1 MAEVKNILF
10 KLQADTSQMRREL
23 DAIKSGITNVG
34 TATKQTETAVSGLKK
49 TLAGAAAAF
58 GGISIAASAIDFG
71 KGAIQAVADYE
82 SVQISL
88 ETFLGSAD
96 KAKEVFADLEQFSI
110 KTPFTP
116 EQVNQAGKSLLAF
129 GEPVESLQTTLGR
142 IGDVASA
149 TGKDFNELAVIY
161 GKARVQGTLFA
172 EDINQLTEA
181 GVPIIGEFAKQ
192 LGVTEGQVKKLG
204 SEGRI
209 SFANLEEGFKS
220 LTSEG
225 GRFFGLTDKLSQST
239 SGRLSTL
246 EGNWTEL
253 KRTIGEGLLP
263 VFELFVNGAS
273 RLIQVLGSIPKF
285 IEDNRR
291 TLLLLAGV
299 VAFYVGQRKAAIQ
312 AEILYEA
319 RFKILLVR
327 EQLGLALTK
336 AKAFFTRAAASATNL
351 LTGATSAQAVAT
363 SVATGA
369 TKAFNTALKSNPI
382 GFIIGAITTL
392 LALFSDYIF
401 GVDDAAAETKKLSIE
416 QQAMADFTDQMNQS
430 VAQEQRELDQLF
442 GALKKTN
449 AGSAER
455 SKLINEINSKYGITL
470 KNISDEKKF
479 VEQLDVAYQNLV
491 NSIKAKAA
499 AEAGQKV
506 ITDLLS
512 KQIQAQTFIENSITD
527 LGAYVAKNPIVLT
540 ADPSKLVGGNK
551 VVAESLKNLSAQQLA
566 AVKAIAEQTE
576 KAAKATEDW
585 IETGNAAQGETLYN
599 QQSAQIRQVREET
612 EGANG
617 AINRLNETVSNAAN
631 QFETNNPFLVLNEEQ
646 QKLIDES
653 GQSGFDYFLGIVG
666 QTDDAINKVQQTVT
680 NFTKAAKEP
689 IKLGGIDPKEAEKIR
704 DAIAKLK
711 LSLDRELAKQ
721 KIELNF
727 QPTVLANPKTLD
739 ERIAQIRGLAQK
751 EREIWENEI
760 ANRIEDSRK
769 EGTYTTEVA
778 TQFAQIKQNG
788 LLLIEN
794 ETEDKI
800 TDLRT
805 EAEKKRQQ
813 TLEAI
818 AEVEAEKRI
827 TLEEKNTQKLEAE
840 RSKLIKQLGEARG
853 TEEQN
858 QIRQQLNANLAL
870 IQQSLDRERE
880 AKIAAIEAERDAELR
895 NVELTTE
902 ERELIVKKADLDIL
916 KTKQEYHDRSIEL
929 LEDETEQTKKQAED
943 RKKAI
948 QQGIED
954 VLKATLD
961 LANAVINAQI
971 QQTETAISAQQRRV
985 DAAAEIAEKGNAEL
999 LQIEEQRLTKLN
1011 EQKAKF
1017 VRAQQALAAIELVAN
1032 SAVAIAKAAAEGG
1045 AAAPFTIAATLIAL
1059 AAGLVSARAQARAA
1073 AGSFAEGGYTGD
1085 GGKYQPA
1092 GVVHRGEFVITK
1104 EKTRQ
1109 WRPVLEAIHAGR
1121 DPMLTKGINERM
1133 VAMNNKAME
1142 SKLERIETA
1151 IRDQKG
1157 LALSID
1163 ERGIHGIVSR
1173 LDYKNQRIRNKAK

>member
-1 MAEVKNILF
+1 MADVKNILF
-10 KLQADTSQMRREL
+10 KLQADTSQLRREL
-23 DAIKSGITNVG
+23 DAIKSGINNVG
-34 TATKQTETAVSGLKK
+34 TATKQTESSISGLKK

-71 KGAIQAVADYE
+71 RGAIQAVADYE
-82 SVQISL
+82 NVQISL
-88 ETFLGSAD
+88 ETFLGSAEQ
-96 KAKEVFADLEQFSI
+96 AKQVFADLEQFSI

-116 EQVNQAGKSLLAF
+116 EQVNQAGKALLAF
-129 GEPVESLQTTLGR
+129 GEPVEGLQTTLGR

-209 SFANLEEGFKS
+209 SFANLEEGFAS

-253 KRTIGEGLLP
+253 KRTVGEGLLP
-263 VFELFVNGAS
+263 VFELFISAAGKVIEGLAA
-273 RLIQVLGSIPKF
+273 IPRVVDENK
-285 IEDNRR
+285 RV
-291 TLLLLAGV
+291 LLLLTGALS
-299 VAFYVGQRKAAIQ
+299 FYIGARFAATQ
-312 AEILYEA
+312 AEIIYET

-336 AKAFFTRAAASATNL
+336 AKAFFTRAAAVSTNL
-351 LTGATSAQAVAT
+351 LTGATTAQAVAT
-363 SVATGA
+363 NVATAA
-369 TKAFNTALKSNPI
+369 TRTFNTVLKSNPVGLI
-382 GFIIGAITTL
+382 VGALTTL

-401 GVDDAAAETKKLSIE
+401 GVDDAAEETKKLSLE
-416 QQAMADFTDQMNQS
+416 QQALNDFTTQMNQS
-430 VAQEQRELDQLF
+430 VAEEQRELDALF

-479 VEQLDVAYQNLV
+479 VEQLDIAYQNLV
-491 NSIKAKAA
+491 KSIKAKAA

-506 ITDLLS
+506 IGDLLA
-512 KQIQAQTFIENSITD
+512 KQIAAQAFVENSITD
-527 LGAYVAKNPIVLT
+527 LADFVAKNPIVLT
-540 ADPSKLVGGNK
+540 ADPSQLAGKQK
-551 VVAESLKNLSAQQLA
+551 IVAESLKNLSAEQRQ
-566 AVKAIAEQTE
+566 AIDDIVAQTE
-576 KAAKATEDW
+576 IAANKTQEW
-585 IETGNAAQGETLYN
+585 IDVGNAAQGETLYN

-617 AINRLNETVSNAAN
+617 AINRLRQTTADAYG
-631 QFETNNPFLVLNEEQ
+631 QFEANNPFLQLSEEQ
-646 QKLIDES
+646 QKLIEES
-653 GQSGFDYFLGIVG
+653 GQSEFDFFLGII
-666 QTDDAINKVQQTVT
+666 QQSDDAINKVQQTVT
-680 NFTKAAKEP
+680 NFQNAADQP
-689 IKLGGIDPKEAEKIR
+689 IKLGGIDPKEAKKIA
-704 DAIAKLK
+704 DSIAKLK
-711 LSLDRELAKQ
+711 LSLERELEKQ
-721 KIELNF
+721 KLELKF
-727 QPTVLANPKTLD
+727 QPDVLADPKTLED
-739 ERIAQIRGLAQK
+739 RITQIKQLAQK
-751 EREIWENEI
+751 EREIFENEI
-760 ANRIEDSRK
+760 ANRIEDSK
-769 EGTYTTEVA
+769 AEGTFTAEVEK
-778 TQFAQIKQNG
+778 QFGEIKKNAAI
-788 LLLIEN
+788 LIEN
-794 ETEDKI
+794 ETQDKI
-800 TDLRT
+800 TELKID
-805 EAEKKRQQ
+805 AEKKRQQ
-813 TLEAI
+813 ILFAL
-818 AEVEAEKRI
+818 AQVEAEKKL
-827 TLEEKNTQKLEAE
+827 TLEEQGIRKLENE
-840 RSKLIKQLGEARG
+840 RSKLLKDLGKTTNSDERKQIADR
-853 TEEQN
+853 
-858 QIRQQLNANLAL
+858 INANLRE
-870 IQQSLDRERE
+870 IQKGLNRERDL
-880 AKIAAIEAERDAELR
+880 KIKAIEADRDEELKNAELTAEEKQLITAKS
-895 NVELTTE
+895 ELE
-902 ERELIVKKADLDIL
+902 IL
-916 KTKQEYHDRSIEL
+916 KIKQDYADRSVDLIDE
-929 LEDETEQTKKQAED
+929 ETERTKESAEE

-948 QQGIED
+948 LDGIEE

-961 LANAVINAQI
+961 LAKAIIDAQI
-971 QQTETAISAQQRRV
+971 QQTEVAINAQQKRV

-999 LQIEEQRLTKLN
+999 LQIEEERLKELN
-1011 EQKAKF
+1011 EKKAKF

-1059 AAGLVSARAQARAA
+1059 AAGLVAARAQARAA
-1073 AGSFAEGGYTGD
+1073 AGSFAVGGYTGD
-1085 GGKYQPA
+1085 GGKYEPA
-1092 GVVHRGEFVITK
+1092 GVVHKGEFVITQ

-1121 DPMLTKGINERM
+1121 NPMLTKGINERV
-1133 VAMNNKAME
+1133 VAINNKNME

-1151 IRDQKG
+1151 IREQRG

-1173 LDYKNQRIRNKAK
+1173 LEYKNQRIRNKSK

>member
-34 TATKQTETAVSGLKK
+34 TATKQTESAVSGLKK

-116 EQVNQAGKSLLAF
+116 EQVNQAGKALLAF
-129 GEPVESLQTTLGR
+129 GEPVESLQTSLGR

-192 LGVTEGQVKKLG
+192 LGVTEGEVKKLG
-204 SEGRI
+204 SEGKI

-246 EGNWTEL
+246 EGDWTAL
-253 KRTIGEGLLP
+253 QRTIGEGLLP
-263 VFELFVNGAS
+263 VFESFVSGAS
-273 RLIQVLGSIPKF
+273 NLISVLSRVPQF
-285 IEDNRR
+285 VEENRR
-291 TLLLLAGV
+291 TLLLLSGV
-299 VAFYVGQRKAAIQ
+299 LAFYVGQRFAAIQ
-312 AEILYEA
+312 AEIIYEA
-319 RFKILLVR
+319 RFKLLLVR

-336 AKAFFTRAAASATNL
+336 AKAFFTRAAAVSTNL

-363 SVATGA
+363 NIATAA
-369 TKAFNTALKSNPI
+369 TRTFNTVLKSNPI
-382 GFIIGAITTL
+382 GLIVGALTTL

-401 GVDDAAAETKKLSIE
+401 SADDAAAQTKELTLE
-416 QQAMADFTDQMNQS
+416 QKAMADFTEIMNQK
-430 VAQEQRELDQLF
+430 VAEEKLELDQLF
-442 GALKKTN
+442 GALKNTN
-449 AGSAER
+449 AGTAER
-455 SKLINEINSKYGITL
+455 SRLINEINSKYGITL
-470 KNISDEKKF
+470 KNLSDEKLF
-479 VEQLDVAYQNLV
+479 VEQLDAAYKNLIQQIR
-491 NSIKAKAA
+491 NKAA
-499 AEAGQKV
+499 AEAKQQVLTDV
-506 ITDLLS
+506 IA
-512 KQIQAQTFIENSITD
+512 KQVRAQQFIENS
-527 LGAYVAKNPIVLT
+527 LGT
-540 ADPSKLVGGNK
+540 F
-551 VVAESLKNLSAQQLA
+551 
-566 AVKAIAEQTE
+566 
-576 KAAKATEDW
+576 
-585 IETGNAAQGETLYN
+585 
-599 QQSAQIRQVREET
+599 
-612 EGANG
+612 
-617 AINRLNETVSNAAN
+617 AN
-631 QFETNNPFLVLNEEQ
+631 QFGVDFYGNVTKSNNAALNEIYDNLDTETQKRVNELIKKSSDAKQKIRNEFADAPALNRPSEEFIQQAGEGLDINAANNPFLQLSQAEEEALK
-646 QKLIDES
+646 KLEEERGTAIDS
-653 GQSGFDYFLGIVG
+653 FDFFVEQYGAA
-666 QTDDAINKVQQTVT
+666 TAAINSVNGAYFKELDKGSKVTGSLGKNTQ
-680 NFTKAAKEP
+680 KAADQLREQ
-689 IKLGGIDPKEAEKIR
+689 IS
-704 DAIAKLK
+704 KLK
-711 LSLDRELAKQ
+711 LTLDREIAKQ
-721 KIELNF
+721 KLELAF
-727 QPTVLANPKTLD
+727 QPTVLSDPKTLD
-739 ERIAQIRGLAQK
+739 DRIAQIRGLAQK
-751 EREIWENEI
+751 EREIFETEVE
-760 ANRIEDSRK
+760 NRIQDSRK
-769 EGTYTTEVA
+769 EGTLTAEVA
-778 TQFAQIKQNG
+778 AQFAQIKQNG
-788 LLLIEN
+788 VLLIEN

-800 TDLRT
+800 TELKI
-805 EAEKKRQQ
+805 EAEKKRNE
-813 TLEAI
+813 TLFQI
-818 AEVEAEKRI
+818 AQVEAEKKL
-827 TLEEKNTQKLEAE
+827 TLEEQGVRKLENE
-840 RSKLIKQLGEARG
+840 RSKLINDLGK
-853 TEEQN
+853 TTSEEERKRIAD
-858 QIRQQLNANLAL
+858 QINANLAE
-870 IQQSLDRERE
+870 IQKGLERERNL
-880 AKIAAIEAERDAELR
+880 KQQAIEDQRDQELK
-895 NVELTTE
+895 NIELTNE
-902 ERELIVKKADLDIL
+902 ERALITAKADLEIL
-916 KTKQEYHDRSIEL
+916 KLKQDYHDRTVEL
-929 LEDETEQTKKQAED
+929 IEDETERTKESAEE

-999 LQIEEQRLTKLN
+999 LQIEEDRLRKLN

-1121 DPMLTKGINERM
+1121 DPMLTKGINERI
-1133 VAMNNKAME
+1133 VAVNNKAME

>member
-49 TLAGAAAAF
+49 TLTGAAAAF

-82 SVQISL
+82 NVQISL

-96 KAKEVFADLEQFSI
+96 KAKKTFKELEEFSI

-116 EQVNQAGKSLLAF
+116 EQVNQAGKALLAF
-129 GEPVESLQTTLGR
+129 GEPVDQLTTTLGR
-142 IGDVASA
+142 IGDVSSA

-161 GKARVQGTLFA
+161 GKARVSGVLFA

-192 LGVTEGQVKKLG
+192 LNVSEKEVKKLG
-204 SEGRI
+204 SEGKI
-209 SFANLEEGFKS
+209 SFANLEKGFQS

-239 SGRLSTL
+239 TGRLSTL
-246 EGNWTEL
+246 EGNFTEL
-253 KRTIGEGLLP
+253 QRSIGQGLLP
-263 VFELFVNGAS
+263 VFETLVGVAFDVIDGLRGIPTFV
-273 RLIQVLGSIPKF
+273 
-285 IEDNRR
+285 EENRR

-319 RFKILLVR
+319 RFKLLLIR
-327 EQLGLALTK
+327 EQLGLAITK
-336 AKAFFTRAAASATNL
+336 AKAFFTRAAATATNV
-351 LTGATSAQAVAT
+351 LTGATTAQ
-363 SVATGA
+363 SVAARGA
-369 TKAFNTALKSNPI
+369 AAAQTALNTAMKSNPI
-382 GFIIGAITTL
+382 GLVIGVLTTL
-392 LALFSDYIF
+392 LALFPDFIF
-401 GVDDAAAETKKLSIE
+401 GTEDAAQATEQLSLE
-416 QQAMADFTDQMNQS
+416 QQS
-430 VAQEQRELDQLF
+430 VAEFTEIMNKKIADEQVELDGLF
-442 GALKKTN
+442 NALRNTN
-449 AGSAER
+449 AGTAER
-455 SKLINEINSKYGITL
+455 SRLINEINSKYGITL
-470 KNISDEKKF
+470 TNLKNEKEF
-479 VEQLDVAYQNLV
+479 VEQLDIAYQNLITQIR
-491 NSIKAKAA
+491 NKAA
-499 AEAGQKV
+499 AEAKTQV
-506 ITDLLS
+506 ITDLIA
-512 KQIQAQTFIENSITD
+512 KQIRAQQFLENSYVD
-527 LGAYVAKNPIVLT
+527 LAKSIQGIDPFGGLIGASESTEKLYAGLSAENKKFVDDLVKGNQKAAEALADNPWGI
-540 ADPSKLVGGNK
+540 KG
-551 VVAESLKNLSAQQLA
+551 AELQTQGALKNLDNVAAGLA
-566 AVKAIAEQTE
+566 NI
-576 KAAKATEDW
+576 D
-585 IETGNAAQGETLYN
+585 
-599 QQSAQIRQVREET
+599 
-612 EGANG
+612 
-617 AINRLNETVSNAAN
+617 
-631 QFETNNPFLVLNEEQ
+631 NPFT
-646 QKLIDES
+646 KLS
-653 GQSGFDYFLGIVG
+653 QSE
-666 QTDDAINKVQQTVT
+666 T
-680 NFTKAAKEP
+680 
-689 IKLGGIDPKEAEKIR
+689 
-704 DAIAKLK
+704 DAIAKIEQDTGEAVSNYQFFLDQYESTTRAIAAVDAAYVVGAQQNNPRKFTSESAAKTADKLKDAADKLK
-711 LSLDRELAKQ
+711 LSLQREIDKQ
-721 KIELNF
+721 VIELKF
-727 QPTVLANPKTLD
+727 QSALLSDPKNVEQAVD
-739 ERIAQIRGLAQK
+739 QAERIAEKQ
-751 EREIWENEI
+751 REIFNQEI
-760 ANRIEDSRK
+760 DQRIEDSKK
-769 EGTYTTEVA
+769 EGTFTNEIA
-778 TQFAQIKQNG
+778 LQFAQLRKNG
-788 LLLIEN
+788 LEILAA
-794 ETEDKI
+794 ETEKNISKI
-800 TDLRT
+800 KED
-805 EAEKKRQQ
+805 AEKKRLDTFDQINAVELERLLTLVEQ
-813 TLEAI
+813 NTQSLEA
-818 AEVEAEKRI
+818 A
-827 TLEEKNTQKLEAE
+827 
-840 RSKLIKQLGEARG
+840 RSKLIKDLGEARG
-853 TEEQN
+853 TDEQN
-858 QIRQQLNANLAL
+858 RIRKQLNENLRL
-870 IQQSLDRERE
+870 IQSSLEAE
-880 AKIAAIEAERDAELR
+880 KSAKISAIESDRDAQLR
-895 NVELTTE
+895 NEELTAE
-902 ERELIVKKADLDIL
+902 ERTLIVKKADLEIL
-916 KTKQEYHDRSIEL
+916 KTKQDYHDRSIEL
-929 LEDETEQTKKQAED
+929 LEDETEQTKKQAEE
-943 RKKAI
+943 RKQAI

-961 LANAVINAQI
+961 LANAVIEAQI
-971 QQTETAISAQQRRV
+971 QQTDTAISAQQKRV